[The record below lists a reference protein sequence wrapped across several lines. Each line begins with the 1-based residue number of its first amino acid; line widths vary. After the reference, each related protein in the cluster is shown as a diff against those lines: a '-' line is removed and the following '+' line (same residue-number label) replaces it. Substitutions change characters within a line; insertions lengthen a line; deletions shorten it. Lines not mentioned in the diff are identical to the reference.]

1 MLKFLIISLQL
12 ILLLSITIFLISNS
26 FNISFDIG
34 DLSYSFSSN
43 LLVFAIVVFTLLV
56 VLINFIYFKTK
67 FIFQKYSYIKKFE
80 RTQKGYDFFVESMI
94 ALFNKDNKTA
104 INSARKMKGILKEEK
119 SLNLLLQSEILKI
132 EKKSDELND
141 VYDLMIKNNK
151 TKTLGYRGLM
161 EQSLKQQD
169 YHHAF
174 IYGEKLFLL
183 NPKIEKLYQTLL
195 NVVAKTKNWNQLINI
210 TDKAYSNK
218 IIKKVEANENKS
230 IALFE
235 IAKIKMKSDRNEAIN
250 LIEKA
255 ISLKGNFS
263 PYIKL
268 YAQLLFES
276 NNSTKAQKV
285 LMKYWNQSPSN
296 LLRSSITDV
305 LKENKINEIEFIH
318 RLISKNHNNEESK
331 KLLIDFAIYL
341 NNWGIARENIKGL
354 IGSNPS
360 REVCLFMSEIELGEF
375 NDIQKSEGWKLRGNN
390 AGSDYYWVC
399 KFTNN
404 PQKNWSALSDSGH
417 FNSLEWIQPKMLSLL
432 NV

>member
-1 MLKFLIISLQL
+1 MLRFLIISLQL
-12 ILLLSITIFLISNS
+12 ILLLSTSIFLVSNS

-34 DLSYSFSSN
+34 DFSYNFSSN
-43 LLVFAIVVFTLLV
+43 LLAIALVILILLV

-67 FIFQKYSYIKKFE
+67 FVFQKYSYIKKFE
-80 RTQKGYDFFVESMI
+80 KTQKGYDFFVESMI
-94 ALFNKDNKTA
+94 ALLNKDNKTA
-104 INSARKMKGILKEEK
+104 INAARKMKGILKK
-119 SLNLLLQSEILKI
+119 DTSLNLLLQSEILKV
-132 EKKSDELND
+132 EKKSEELNN

-195 NVVAKTKNWNQLINI
+195 NVIAKTKNWNQLINI

-218 IIKKVEANENKS
+218 IIKKEKANENKS

-235 IAKIKMKSDRNEAIN
+235 IAKIKMKSDSKEAIN

-268 YAQLLFES
+268 YAQLLFS
-276 NNSTKAQKV
+276 NNNNTKALKV
-285 LMKYWNQSPSN
+285 LKKYWNQSPSN
-296 LLRSSITDV
+296 ILRSSITEV
-305 LKENKINEIEFIH
+305 LKENKINKIEFIH
-318 RLISKNHNNEESK
+318 RLISKNKNNEESK
-331 KLLIDFAIYL
+331 KLLIDFAIYF
-341 NNWGIARENIKGL
+341 NNWGMARDNIMGL

-360 REVCLFMSEIELGEF
+360 REICLFMSEIELGEF
-375 NDIQKSEGWKLRGNN
+375 NDIQKSEGWKLRANS

-404 PQKNWSALSDSGH
+404 SQKNWSALSESGH
-417 FNSLEWIQPKMLSLL
+417 FNSLEWVQPKMLSVL
-432 NV
+432 

>member
-1 MLKFLIISLQL
+1 
-12 ILLLSITIFLISNS
+12 
-26 FNISFDIG
+26 
-34 DLSYSFSSN
+34 
-43 LLVFAIVVFTLLV
+43 
-56 VLINFIYFKTK
+56 
-67 FIFQKYSYIKKFE
+67 
-80 RTQKGYDFFVESMI
+80 
-94 ALFNKDNKTA
+94 
-104 INSARKMKGILKEEK
+104 
-119 SLNLLLQSEILKI
+119 
-132 EKKSDELND
+132 
-141 VYDLMIKNNK
+141 MIKNNK

-195 NVVAKTKNWNQLINI
+195 NVIAKTKNWNQLINI
-210 TDKAYSNK
+210 TDKAYSNR
-218 IIKKVEANENKS
+218 IIKKEEANENKS

-235 IAKIKMKSDRNEAIN
+235 IAKIKMKSDDKEAIN

-268 YAQLLFES
+268 YTQLLFAS
-276 NNSTKAQKV
+276 NNNTKAQKV
-285 LMKYWNQSPSN
+285 LKKYWSQSPSS
-296 LLRSSITDV
+296 LLRSSISEV
-305 LKENKINEIEFIH
+305 LKENKINEIEFIN
-318 RLISKNHNNEESK
+318 RLISKNQNNEESK

-341 NNWGIARENIKGL
+341 NHWGIARENIKGL

-360 REVCLFMSEIELGEF
+360 REICLFMSEIELGEF
-375 NDIQKSEGWKLRGNN
+375 NDIQKSEGWKLRANN

-404 PQKNWSALSDSGH
+404 PQKKWAALSDSGH
-417 FNSLEWIQPKMLSLL
+417 FNSLEWIQPKMLSVL
-432 NV
+432 

>member
-1 MLKFLIISLQL
+1 MLRFLIISLQL
-12 ILLLSITIFLISNS
+12 ILLLSTTIFIVSNS
-26 FNISFDIG
+26 FKISFDIG
-34 DLSYSFSSN
+34 DLSYNFSSN
-43 LLVFAIVVFTLLV
+43 LLVITLVTLILIV

-67 FIFQKYSYIKKFE
+67 FAFQKYSYVKKFE
-80 RTQKGYDFFVESMI
+80 RTQKGYDYFVESMI
-94 ALFNKDNKTA
+94 ALLNKDNKAAT
-104 INSARKMKGILKEEK
+104 NSARKMKGVLKK
-119 SLNLLLQSEILKI
+119 NTSLNLLLESEILKI
-132 EKKSDELND
+132 EKKSEELND

-195 NVVAKTKNWNQLINI
+195 NIIAKTKNWNQLINI

-218 IIKKVEANENKS
+218 IIKKGEAKENKS

-235 IAKIKMKSDRNEAIN
+235 IAKIKMKSDSKEAIN

-268 YAQLLFES
+268 YTQLLFTT
-276 NNSTKAQKV
+276 NNKSKAQKV
-285 LMKYWNQSPSN
+285 LKRYWNESPST
-296 LLRSSITDV
+296 LLRSSITEV
-305 LKENKINEIEFIH
+305 LKENKINEIEFIN
-318 RLISKNHNNEESK
+318 RLISKNQNNEESK
-331 KLLIDFAIYL
+331 KLLIDFAIYF
-341 NNWGIARENIKGL
+341 NNWSIARDNIKGL
-354 IGSNPS
+354 IGPNPS
-360 REVCLFMSEIELGEF
+360 REICLFMSEIELGEF
-375 NDIQKSEGWKLRGNN
+375 NDIQKSEGWKLRANN

-404 PQKNWSALSDSGH
+404 PQKNWAALSDSGH
-417 FNSLEWIQPKMLSLL
+417 FNSLEWIQPKMLSVL
-432 NV
+432 

>member
-1 MLKFLIISLQL
+1 MLRFLIISLQL

-43 LLVFAIVVFTLLV
+43 LLVIAIVVFTLLV

-104 INSARKMKGILKEEK
+104 INSARKMKGILKKDK

-235 IAKIKMKSDRNEAIN
+235 IAKIKMKSDRSEAIN

-276 NNSTKAQKV
+276 NNSTKAEKV
-285 LMKYWNQSPSN
+285 LMKYWNQSPSD

-305 LKENKINEIEFIH
+305 LKENKIKEIEFIH
-318 RLISKNHNNEESK
+318 RLISKNQNNEESK
-331 KLLIDFAIYL
+331 KLLIDFAIYF
-341 NNWGIARENIKGL
+341 NNWGLARDNIKGL
-354 IGSNPS
+354 IGSSPS

-399 KFTNN
+399 KFTKN

-432 NV
+432 

>member
-1 MLKFLIISLQL
+1 MLRFLIMSLQL
-12 ILLLSITIFLISNS
+12 IILLSITIFVVSNS

-34 DLSYSFSSN
+34 DLSYNFSSN
-43 LLVFAIVVFTLLV
+43 LLVIAIVILILLI
-56 VLINFIYFKTK
+56 VLINYIYFKTK
-67 FIFQKYSYIKKFE
+67 FVFQKYSYIKKFE

-94 ALFNKDNKTA
+94 ALLNKDNKTA
-104 INSARKMKGILKEEK
+104 INSATKMKGILKNDT

-132 EKKSDELND
+132 EKKSDELNN
-141 VYDLMIKNNK
+141 VYDLMIKNTK

-183 NPKIEKLYQTLL
+183 NPKIEKLYHTLL
-195 NVVAKTKNWNQLINI
+195 NIIAKTKNWNQLINI

-218 IIKKVEANENKS
+218 IIKKEEANENKS

-235 IAKIKMKSDRNEAIN
+235 IAKIKMKSDGKEAIN

-268 YAQLLFES
+268 YTQLLFTS
-276 NNSTKAQKV
+276 NNDNKALKV
-285 LMKYWNQSPSN
+285 LKKYWSQSPSS
-296 LLRSSITDV
+296 LLRSSITEV

-318 RLISKNHNNEESK
+318 RLISKNQNNEESK

-341 NNWGIARENIKGL
+341 NHWGIARENIKGL

-360 REVCLFMSEIELGEF
+360 REICLFMSEIELGEF
-375 NDIQKSEGWKLRGNN
+375 KDIQKSEGWKLRANN
-390 AGSDYYWVC
+390 AGSDFFWVC
-399 KFTNN
+399 ELTNN
-404 PQKNWSALSDSGH
+404 PQKNWAALSDSGH
-417 FNSLEWIQPKMLSLL
+417 FNSLEWIQPKMLSVL
-432 NV
+432 

>member
-12 ILLLSITIFLISNS
+12 ILLLSITIFLVSNS

-34 DLSYSFSSN
+34 DLSYNFSSN
-43 LLVFAIVVFTLLV
+43 LLVIALVVLILLV
-56 VLINFIYFKTK
+56 FLINFIYFKTK
-67 FIFQKYSYIKKFE
+67 FVFQKYSYIKKFK
-80 RTQKGYDFFVESMI
+80 RAQKGYDFFVESMI
-94 ALFNKDNKTA
+94 ALHNKDNKTA
-104 INSARKMKGILKEEK
+104 INSARKMKGLLKNDT

-132 EKKSDELND
+132 EKKSEELNN

-195 NVVAKTKNWNQLINI
+195 NVIAKTKNWNQLINI

-218 IIKKVEANENKS
+218 IIKKEEANENKS

-235 IAKIKMKSDRNEAIN
+235 IAKIKMKSDDKEAIN

-255 ISLKGNFS
+255 ISLKGNFP

-268 YAQLLFES
+268 YTQLLFAS
-276 NNSTKAQKV
+276 NNNSKALKV
-285 LMKYWNQSPSN
+285 LKKYWTQSPSS
-296 LLRSSITDV
+296 LLRSSITEV
-305 LKENKINEIEFIH
+305 LKENNINEIEFIN
-318 RLISKNHNNEESK
+318 RLISKNQNNEESK

-341 NNWGIARENIKGL
+341 NHWSIARENIKGL

-360 REVCLFMSEIELGEF
+360 REICLFMSEIELGEF
-375 NDIQKSEGWKLRGNN
+375 NDIQKSEGWKLRATN

-404 PQKNWSALSDSGH
+404 PQKNWAALSDSGH
-417 FNSLEWIQPKMLSLL
+417 FNSLEWIQPKMLSVL
-432 NV
+432 

>member
-1 MLKFLIISLQL
+1 MLRFIIISLQL
-12 ILLLSITIFLISNS
+12 ILLLSISIFLVSNS
-26 FNISFDIG
+26 FNVSFDIG
-34 DLSYSFSSN
+34 DLSYNFSSN
-43 LLVFAIVVFTLLV
+43 LLLIALVILILLV
-56 VLINFIYFKTK
+56 LLINFIYFKTK
-67 FIFQKYSYIKKFE
+67 FVFQKYLYVKKFE
-80 RTQKGYDFFVESMI
+80 RMQKGYDFFVESMI
-94 ALFNKDNKTA
+94 ALLNKDNRTA
-104 INSARKMKGILKEEK
+104 LNSARKMKGILKNDT

-132 EKKSDELND
+132 EKKSDELSD

-161 EQSLKQQD
+161 EQCLKQQD

-195 NVVAKTKNWNQLINI
+195 NIIAKTKNWNQLINI

-218 IIKKVEANENKS
+218 IIKKEEANENKS
-230 IALFE
+230 IAFFE
-235 IAKIKMKSDRNEAIN
+235 IAKIKMKSDSKEAIN

-268 YAQLLFES
+268 YTQLLFAS
-276 NNSTKAQKV
+276 NNNTKAFRV
-285 LMKYWNQSPSN
+285 LKKYWTQYPSS
-296 LLRSSITDV
+296 LLRRSITEV
-305 LKENKINEIEFIH
+305 LKENRINEIEFIH
-318 RLISKNHNNEESK
+318 RLISKNKNNEESK
-331 KLLIDFAIYL
+331 KLLIDFAIHS
-341 NNWGIARENIKGL
+341 NNWSIARDNIVGL

-360 REVCLFMSEIELGEF
+360 REICLFMSELELGEF
-375 NDIQKSEGWKLRGNN
+375 NDIQKSEGWKLRANK

-404 PQKNWSALSDSGH
+404 PQTNWSALSESGH
-417 FNSLEWIQPKMLSLL
+417 FNSLEWIQPKMLSVL
-432 NV
+432 

>member
-1 MLKFLIISLQL
+1 MLRFLIISLQL

-43 LLVFAIVVFTLLV
+43 LLVIAIVVFTLLV

-119 SLNLLLQSEILKI
+119 SLNLLLQSEIHKI

-195 NVVAKTKNWNQLINI
+195 SVVAKSKNWNQLINI

-218 IIKKVEANENKS
+218 IIKKIEANENKS

-276 NNSTKAQKV
+276 NNNTKAQKI

-318 RLISKNHNNEESK
+318 RLISKNQNNEESK
-331 KLLIDFAIYL
+331 KLLIDFAIYF
-341 NNWGIARENIKGL
+341 NNWGLARDNIKGL

-360 REVCLFMSEIELGEF
+360 REICLFMSEIELGEF

-432 NV
+432 

>member
-1 MLKFLIISLQL
+1 MLRFLIISLQF
-12 ILLLSITIFLISNS
+12 ILLLSITIFLVSNS

-34 DLSYSFSSN
+34 DLSYNFNSN
-43 LLVFAIVVFTLLV
+43 LIVIALVILFLFF

-67 FIFQKYSYIKKFE
+67 FVFQKYSYTKKFK

-94 ALFNKDNKTA
+94 ALLNKDNKTA
-104 INSARKMKGILKEEK
+104 INSARKMQGILKEDT

-132 EKKSDELND
+132 QKNSEELNY

-174 IYGEKLFLL
+174 IYGEKLFFL

-195 NVVAKTKNWNQLINI
+195 NIIAKTKNWNQLINI
-210 TDKAYSNK
+210 THKAYSNK
-218 IIKKVEANENKS
+218 IIKKEEANVNKS

-235 IAKIKMKSDRNEAIN
+235 IAKIKMKNDSKEAIN

-268 YAQLLFES
+268 YTQLLFLS
-276 NNSTKAQKV
+276 NNNIKAFKV
-285 LMKYWNQSPSN
+285 LKRYWGQSPNS
-296 LLRSSITDV
+296 LLRLSISEV
-305 LKENKINEIEFIH
+305 LKENKINEIELINN
-318 RLISKNHNNEESK
+318 LISKNQNNEESK
-331 KLLIDFAIYL
+331 KLLIDFAIYF
-341 NNWGIARENIKGL
+341 NNWGIARNNIKGL

-360 REVCLFMSEIELGEF
+360 REICLFMSEIELGEF
-375 NDIQKSEGWKLRGNN
+375 NDIQKSEGWKLRANN
-390 AGSDYYWVC
+390 AGSDYYWIC

-404 PQKNWSALSDSGH
+404 PQKNWAALSDSGH
-417 FNSLEWIQPKMLSLL
+417 FNSLEWIQPKMLRVL
-432 NV
+432 

>member
-1 MLKFLIISLQL
+1 MLRFLIISLQL
-12 ILLLSITIFLISNS
+12 ILILSITIFLISNS

-43 LLVFAIVVFTLLV
+43 LLVIALVIFTLLV

-104 INSARKMKGILKEEK
+104 INSARKMRGILKEEK

-195 NVVAKTKNWNQLINI
+195 SVVAKSKNWNQLINI

-218 IIKKVEANENKS
+218 IIKKIEANENKS

-255 ISLKGNFS
+255 ITLKGNFS

-276 NNSTKAQKV
+276 NNNTKAQKI

-318 RLISKNHNNEESK
+318 RLISKNQNNEESK
-331 KLLIDFAIYL
+331 KLLIDFAIYF
-341 NNWGIARENIKGL
+341 NNWGLARDNIKGL

-360 REVCLFMSEIELGEF
+360 REICLFMSEIELGEF

-417 FNSLEWIQPKMLSLL
+417 FNSLEWIQPKMLSIF
-432 NV
+432 

>member
-1 MLKFLIISLQL
+1 MLRFLIISLQL

-43 LLVFAIVVFTLLV
+43 LLVIAIVVFTLLV

-161 EQSLKQQD
+161 EQSLQKQD

-195 NVVAKTKNWNQLINI
+195 SVVAKSKNWNQLINI

-218 IIKKVEANENKS
+218 IIKKIEANENKS

-276 NNSTKAQKV
+276 NNNTKAQKI

-318 RLISKNHNNEESK
+318 RLISKNQNNEESK
-331 KLLIDFAIYL
+331 KLLVDFAIYF
-341 NNWGIARENIKGL
+341 NNWGLARDNIKGL

-360 REVCLFMSEIELGEF
+360 REICLFMSEIELGEF

-432 NV
+432 

>member
-1 MLKFLIISLQL
+1 MLRFLIISIQL
-12 ILLLSITIFLISNS
+12 LFLLTITIFLVSNS

-34 DLSYSFSSN
+34 DLSYNFSSN
-43 LLVFAIVVFTLLV
+43 LLVIALVILILLV
-56 VLINFIYFKTK
+56 ILINFIYFKTK
-67 FIFQKYSYIKKFE
+67 FVFQKYSYVKKFE

-94 ALFNKDNKTA
+94 ALLNKDNKTA
-104 INSARKMKGILKEEK
+104 TNSARKMKGILKNDT

-132 EKKSDELND
+132 EKKSEELND

-195 NVVAKTKNWNQLINI
+195 NISAKTKNWNQLINI

-218 IIKKVEANENKS
+218 IIKKEEVNENKS

-235 IAKIKMKSDRNEAIN
+235 IAKIKMKSDIKESIN

-255 ISLKGNFS
+255 IFLKGNFS

-268 YAQLLFES
+268 YIQLLFAT
-276 NNSTKAQKV
+276 NNKSKAQKV
-285 LMKYWNQSPSN
+285 LKKYWNQSPST
-296 LLRSSITDV
+296 LLRSSIAEV

-318 RLISKNHNNEESK
+318 RLISKNQNNVESK
-331 KLLIDFAIYL
+331 KLLIDFAIYF
-341 NNWGIARENIKGL
+341 NNWVIARDNIKGL
-354 IGSNPS
+354 IGSSPS
-360 REVCLFMSEIELGEF
+360 REICLFMSEIELGEF
-375 NDIQKSEGWKLRGNN
+375 NDIQKSEGWKLRANN

-399 KFTNN
+399 KLTNN
-404 PQKNWSALSDSGH
+404 PQKNWSALSDSGY
-417 FNSLEWIQPKMLSLL
+417 FNSLEWIQPKMLS
-432 NV
+432 VI